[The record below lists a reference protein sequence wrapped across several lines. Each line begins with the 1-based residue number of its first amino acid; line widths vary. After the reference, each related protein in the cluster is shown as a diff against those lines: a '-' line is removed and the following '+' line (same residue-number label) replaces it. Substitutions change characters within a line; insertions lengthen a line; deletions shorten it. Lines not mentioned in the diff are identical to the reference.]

1 MIKTIARVGYAKLI
15 EDAEGNITYSSPV
28 TWFKSKEAGGREFSA
43 EPNGEVA
50 KIEADGQYIY
60 NAEDNQGYDINLTL
74 IDIIDNIDKDWLG
87 NTVTDEGVFE
97 YNNNNEKPRFA
108 LLVANETLAGK
119 TKYSVDIYYNCMVSG
134 RPTRNSKT
142 SAGTID
148 PNFPEYKISSYPLP
162 DSKLVRSTKLLDSLP
177 TSVVLPTANGT
188 PSVVNSIA
196 ESSATTAKSSK

>member
-1 MIKTIARVGYAKLI
+1 MIKTIAKVGYAKLS

-60 NAEDNQGYDINLTL
+60 NAEDNQGYDISLTL
-74 IDIIDNIDKDWLG
+74 IDIIDNINKDWLG
-87 NTVTDEGVFE
+87 NVVTDEGVFE

-119 TKYSVDIYYNCMVSG
+119 TKYSVDTYYNCMVSG
-134 RPTRNSKT
+134 RPTRSSKT

-162 DSKLVRSTKLLDSLP
+162 DTGLVRSTKALDTLPEEVAVP
-177 TSVVLPTANGT
+177 TSTNSAVPANNVVK
-188 PSVVNSIA
+188 
-196 ESSATTAKSSK
+196 SAAASSK